1 MLDRKEVLRYLGC
14 RTENALLERMA
25 VQAEKLVLQAAAPVH
40 VFRRTAIRVED
51 DTTHVGTT
59 ALVSRDLAA
68 HLNGCREVYLL
79 ALTLGPGIDRLIR
92 RSEVADP
99 PMVPVLQAC
108 AAVYTEF
115 CADEIQKSLEA
126 QAGRC
131 GLYLRP
137 RYSPGYGDF
146 SLEYQRFFFDSL
158 EITKRIGVFLTD
170 SFLMIPCKSI
180 TAVLG
185 LSEKGTQCH
194 VGKCMSC
201 KLNKC
206 PFRK

>member
-1 MLDRKEVLRYLGC
+1 
-14 RTENALLERMA
+14 
-25 VQAEKLVLQAAAPVH
+25 
-40 VFRRTAIRVED
+40 
-51 DTTHVGTT
+51 
-59 ALVSRDLAA
+59 
-68 HLNGCREVYLL
+68 
-79 ALTLGPGIDRLIR
+79 
-92 RSEVADP
+92 
-99 PMVPVLQAC
+99 
-108 AAVYTEF
+108 
-115 CADEIQKSLEA
+115 
-126 QAGRC
+126 
-131 GLYLRP
+131 LYLRP

-146 SLEYQRFFFDSL
+146 SLENQRFFFDSL